1 MTREERIKALN
12 NKVLLIQHAEHKLRL
27 TKETID
33 SILSMDKPLGV
44 LDEKELES
52 ARETAGFWSRRIEN
66 LEKGGD

>member
-52 ARETAGFWSRRIEN
+52 ARETAVSWSNEIES